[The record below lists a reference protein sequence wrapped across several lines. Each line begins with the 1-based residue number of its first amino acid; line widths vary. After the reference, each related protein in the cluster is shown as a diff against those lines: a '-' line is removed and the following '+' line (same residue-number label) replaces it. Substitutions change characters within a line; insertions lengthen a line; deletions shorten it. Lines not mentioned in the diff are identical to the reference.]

1 MQLGGFSVPLSL
13 VVMYLSDGKSIKT
26 NGFFYGYN
34 WTVWMCIAL
43 QSGGG
48 ILVAVVVRYA
58 DNVLKGFSTSI
69 AILLTSSFSALL
81 FNERLGLFGV
91 LGAILVGIATVL
103 FSDLMS
109 SIKSLKKNYQNSGN
123 N

>member
-1 MQLGGFSVPLSL
+1 
-13 VVMYLSDGKSIKT
+13 MYLSDGEFVNT

-69 AILLTSSFSALL
+69 AILLTSSISLL
-81 FNERLGLFGV
+81 FLNEQLGNFGV
-91 LGAILVGIATVL
+91 LGAILVMISTVL
-103 FSDLMS
+103 FSDLMF
-109 SIKSLKKNYQNSGN
+109 SIKFCAQLA
-123 N
+123 